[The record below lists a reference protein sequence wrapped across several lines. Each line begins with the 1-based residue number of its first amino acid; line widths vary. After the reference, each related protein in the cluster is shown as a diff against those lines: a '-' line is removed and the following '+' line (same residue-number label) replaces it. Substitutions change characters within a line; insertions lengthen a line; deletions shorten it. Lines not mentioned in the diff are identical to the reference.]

1 MIPEAVASW
10 RRRNTSFD
18 DGAKPCAITS
28 WSLTRSAPIVQPVGR
43 FLETA
48 PCGRGRCATLLPMH
62 IPRAAFGPERRTLC
76 ERKQSVSQACD
87 ILDINLADEGQKRIL
102 WADRD
107 MPVLARIRE
116 RFAEERPL
124 EGVRIG
130 ACMHVTT
137 ETANLMRAL
146 AASGAE
152 VALCASNPLSTQ
164 DDTAA
169 SLVRDFGIK
178 VFAVTGE
185 DMDTYRRHI
194 DAVIATN
201 PQIIM
206 DDGADLDTAL
216 HTTHIDKLE
225 GVIGGTE
232 ETTTGVVRLASMA
245 KEGTLGYPV
254 FNVNDANT
262 KHCFDNHYGTGQSTL
277 DGIVRAT
284 NRLLCG
290 RTIVISGYGYC
301 GSGLALRAK
310 GMGMRVIVCEVDP
323 LKALEAHMEGYEV
336 MPAAEAARFA
346 DVWVTVTGN
355 CKVVDAPAFEN
366 MKDGAI
372 VCNSGHFDSE
382 INLEW
387 LREHAVKVEEI
398 KPLVEEYTLADGRT
412 VIVLAQG
419 RLVNLS
425 CAEGHPASV
434 MDMSFANQAL
444 AAEYL
449 FQHAGELEN
458 KVYDVPAAIDDGV
471 ARVKLETL
479 GVKIDTLTE
488 EQIAYMNSW
497 NF

>member
-1 MIPEAVASW
+1 M
-10 RRRNTSFD
+10 T
-18 DGAKPCAITS
+18 
-28 WSLTRSAPIVQPVGR
+28 
-43 FLETA
+43 
-48 PCGRGRCATLLPMH
+48 
-62 IPRAAFGPERRTLC
+62 
-76 ERKQSVSQACD
+76 D
-87 ILDINLADEGQKRIL
+87 IKDISLADAGLARIE
-102 WADRD
+102 WAARD
-107 MPVLARIRE
+107 MPVLERIRE
-116 RFAEERPL
+116 RFAEEKPL
-124 EGVRIG
+124 DGVRIG

-146 AASGAE
+146 VASGAK

-169 SLVRDFGIK
+169 SLVRDFGVDVYAI
-178 VFAVTGE
+178 AGE
-185 DMDTYRRHI
+185 DADTYNAHI
-194 DAVIATN
+194 DAVVATN

-216 HTTHIDKLE
+216 HTRHTDKLA

-232 ETTTGVVRLASMA
+232 ETTTGVVRLAAMA
-245 KEGTLGYPV
+245 AEGTLGYPV
-254 FNVNDANT
+254 FNINDANT

-310 GMGMRVIVCEVDP
+310 GMGMNVIICEVDP
-323 LKALEAHMEGYEV
+323 LKALEAYMEGYHV
-336 MPAAEAARFA
+336 MPAAEAARFC
-346 DVWVTVTGN
+346 DVWVTVTGD

-372 VCNSGHFDSE
+372 LCNSGHFDSE
-382 INLEW
+382 ININWLE
-387 LREHAVKVEEI
+387 ENSASKVEL
-398 KPLVEEYTLADGRT
+398 KPLVEEYTLKDGRK
-412 VIVLAQG
+412 IVLLAQG
-419 RLVNLS
+419 RLVNLA

-449 FQHAGELEN
+449 YQHASELEN
-458 KVYDVPAAIDDGV
+458 QVYDVPAEIDDGV
-471 ARVKLETL
+471 ASVKLETL
-479 GVKIDTLTE
+479 GVQIDELTE

-497 NF
+497 KF

>member
-1 MIPEAVASW
+1 MSY
-10 RRRNTSFD
+10 D
-18 DGAKPCAITS
+18 IT
-28 WSLTRSAPIVQPVGR
+28 
-43 FLETA
+43 
-48 PCGRGRCATLLPMH
+48 
-62 IPRAAFGPERRTLC
+62 
-76 ERKQSVSQACD
+76 
-87 ILDINLADEGQKRIL
+87 DINLADEGRARIL

-107 MPVLARIRE
+107 MPVLAEIRE
-116 RFAEERPL
+116 RFAKERPF
-124 EGVRIG
+124 EGIRVG
-130 ACMHVTT
+130 ACLHVTT
-137 ETANLMRAL
+137 ETANLVRTMIEG
-146 AASGAE
+146 GAQ

-169 SLVRDFGIK
+169 ALVKYYGAEVYARC
-178 VFAVTGE
+178 GE
-185 DMDTYRRHI
+185 DTETYYKHL
-194 DAVIATN
+194 DAVIDTK
-201 PQIIM
+201 PQITM
-206 DDGADLDTAL
+206 DDGADLCDRIHGDRQDAL
-216 HTTHIDKLE
+216 E
-225 GVIGGTE
+225 YVIGGTE
-232 ETTTGVVRLASMA
+232 ETTTGVIRLAAMA
-245 KEGTLGYPV
+245 AAGALKYPS

-262 KHCFDNHYGTGQSTL
+262 KHFFDNRYGTGQSTL

>member
-1 MIPEAVASW
+1 
-10 RRRNTSFD
+10 
-18 DGAKPCAITS
+18 
-28 WSLTRSAPIVQPVGR
+28 
-43 FLETA
+43 
-48 PCGRGRCATLLPMH
+48 
-62 IPRAAFGPERRTLC
+62 
-76 ERKQSVSQACD
+76 
-87 ILDINLADEGQKRIL
+87 
-102 WADRD
+102 
-107 MPVLARIRE
+107 
-116 RFAEERPL
+116 
-124 EGVRIG
+124 
-130 ACMHVTT
+130 
-137 ETANLMRAL
+137 MRAL

-152 VALCASNPLSTQ
+152 VALCASHPLSPQ

>member
-1 MIPEAVASW
+1 M
-10 RRRNTSFD
+10 N
-18 DGAKPCAITS
+18 
-28 WSLTRSAPIVQPVGR
+28 
-43 FLETA
+43 
-48 PCGRGRCATLLPMH
+48 H
-62 IPRAAFGPERRTLC
+62 
-76 ERKQSVSQACD
+76 D
-87 ILDINLADEGQKRIL
+87 IKDIALADEGLARIL

-107 MPVLARIRE
+107 MPVLASIRE
-116 RFAEERPL
+116 RFEREKPL
-124 EGVRIG
+124 DGVRIG

-146 AASGAE
+146 SASGAK
-152 VALCASNPLSTQ
+152 VTLCASNPLSTQ

-169 SLVRDFGIK
+169 SLVRDYGVRVYAI
-178 VFAVTGE
+178 AGE
-185 DMDTYRRHI
+185 DAETYERHI
-194 DAVIATN
+194 AEVVATN

-216 HTTHIDKLE
+216 HTKFPEKLE

-232 ETTTGVVRLASMA
+232 ETTTGVVRLMAMA
-245 KEGTLGYPV
+245 KDGALRYPV
-254 FNVNDANT
+254 FNINDANT

-290 RTIVISGYGYC
+290 RTMVVSGYGYC

-355 CKVVDAPAFEN
+355 CKVVDGPAFEN

-387 LREHAVKVEEI
+387 LEDHATKKEEI
-398 KPLVEEYTLADGRT
+398 KPLVEEYTLPDGRT

-449 FQHAGELEN
+449 YLHAGELEN
-458 KVYDVPAAIDDGV
+458 KVYDVPAAIDTHV

-479 GVKIDTLTE
+479 GIEIDELTE
-488 EQIAYMNSW
+488 EQVKYMSSW
-497 NF
+497 NFETL

>member
-1 MIPEAVASW
+1 MADI
-10 RRRNTSFD
+10 RN
-18 DGAKPCAITS
+18 I
-28 WSLTRSAPIVQPVGR
+28 
-43 FLETA
+43 E
-48 PCGRGRCATLLPMH
+48 
-62 IPRAAFGPERRTLC
+62 
-76 ERKQSVSQACD
+76 
-87 ILDINLADEGQKRIL
+87 LADEGLARIM

-116 RFAEERPL
+116 RFEAEKPL
-124 EGVRIG
+124 AGVRIG

-146 AASGAE
+146 VASGAS

-169 SLVRDFGIK
+169 SLVRDFGVDVYAI
-178 VFAVTGE
+178 AGE
-185 DMDTYRRHI
+185 DEDTYNAHI

-201 PQIIM
+201 PQIVM

-216 HTTHIDKLE
+216 HTRHREALE
-225 GVIGGTE
+225 GIIGGTE
-232 ETTTGVVRLASMA
+232 ETTTGVVRLAAMA
-245 KEGTLGYPV
+245 AEGALGYPV
-254 FNVNDANT
+254 FNIIDANT

-277 DGIVRAT
+277 DGVVRAT
-284 NRLLCG
+284 NRLLAG

-301 GSGLALRAK
+301 GSGLALRAQ
-310 GMGMRVIVCEVDP
+310 GMGMNVIVCEVDP
-323 LKALEAHMEGYEV
+323 LKALEAHMEGYRV

-346 DVWVTVTGN
+346 DVWITVTGD
-355 CKVVDAPAFEN
+355 CKVVDAPALEN

-372 VCNSGHFDSE
+372 LANSGHFDSE
-382 INLEW
+382 INITWLE
-387 LREHAVKVEEI
+387 ENSVSKVEL
-398 KPLVEEYTLADGRT
+398 KPLVEEYTLKDGRK
-412 VIVLAQG
+412 IVLLAQG
-419 RLVNLS
+419 RLVNLA

-449 FQHAGELEN
+449 YAHASELDH
-458 KVYDVPAAIDDGV
+458 KVYDVPAEIDDGV

-479 GVKIDTLTE
+479 GVEIDTLTE

-497 NF
+497 KF

>member
-1 MIPEAVASW
+1 MAS
-10 RRRNTSFD
+10 SY
-18 DGAKPCAITS
+18 
-28 WSLTRSAPIVQPVGR
+28 
-43 FLETA
+43 
-48 PCGRGRCATLLPMH
+48 
-62 IPRAAFGPERRTLC
+62 
-76 ERKQSVSQACD
+76 D
-87 ILDINLADEGQKRIL
+87 IKDINLADAGLARIE
-102 WADRD
+102 WAARD
-107 MPVLARIRE
+107 MPVLASIRE
-116 RFAEERPL
+116 RFERERPL
-124 EGVRIG
+124 KGIRVG

-146 AASGAE
+146 VAAGAE
-152 VALCASNPLSTQ
+152 VTLCASNPLSTQ

-169 SLVRDFGIK
+169 SLVRDFGVN
-178 VFAVTGE
+178 VFAITGE
-185 DMDTYRRHI
+185 DMETYNRHI
-194 DAVIATN
+194 EAVIATN

-216 HTTHIDKLE
+216 HTAHQEALAH
-225 GVIGGTE
+225 VIGGTE
-232 ETTTGVVRLASMA
+232 ETTTGVVRLAAMA
-245 KEGTLGYPV
+245 AEGKLRYPV
-254 FNVNDANT
+254 FNINDANT
-262 KHCFDNHYGTGQSTL
+262 KHFFDNHYGTGQSTL

-290 RTIVISGYGYC
+290 RTIVISGFGHC

-336 MPAAEAARFA
+336 MPAATAAKFA

-355 CKVVDAPAFEN
+355 CKVIDAPAFEN
-366 MKDGAI
+366 MKSGAI
-372 VCNSGHFDSE
+372 LSNSGHFDSE
-382 INLEW
+382 INLTW
-387 LREHAVKVEEI
+387 LEEHAVKKEGI

-449 FQHAGELEN
+449 LLHADELEN
-458 KVYDVPAAIDDGV
+458 KVYNVPASIDDNV
-471 ARVKLETL
+471 AKVKLETL
-479 GVKIDTLTE
+479 GVQIDTLTE
-488 EQIAYMNSW
+488 EQIKYMNSW
-497 NF
+497 NFAEA

>member
-1 MIPEAVASW
+1 MAYEI
-10 RRRNTSFD
+10 
-18 DGAKPCAITS
+18 K
-28 WSLTRSAPIVQPVGR
+28 
-43 FLETA
+43 
-48 PCGRGRCATLLPMH
+48 
-62 IPRAAFGPERRTLC
+62 
-76 ERKQSVSQACD
+76 
-87 ILDINLADEGQKRIL
+87 DINLADAGLARIL
-102 WADRD
+102 WAERD
-107 MPVLARIRE
+107 MPVLSRIRE
-116 RFAEERPL
+116 RFEAEKPL

-130 ACMHVTT
+130 CCMHVTT

-146 AASGAE
+146 VASGAK
-152 VALCASNPLSTQ
+152 VTLCASNPLSTQ

-169 SLVRDFGIK
+169 SLVRDFGVDVHAI
-178 VFAVTGE
+178 AGE
-185 DMDTYRRHI
+185 DADTYNKHI
-194 DAVIATN
+194 DAVVATD

-216 HTTHIDKLE
+216 HTRFTEKLA

-232 ETTTGVVRLASMA
+232 ETTTGVVRLAAMA
-245 KEGTLGYPV
+245 AEGALGYPV
-254 FNVNDANT
+254 FNINDANT

-336 MPAAEAARFA
+336 MPAAEAAKHC
-346 DVWVTVTGN
+346 DVWVTVTGD

-372 VCNSGHFDSE
+372 LCNSGHFDSE
-382 INLEW
+382 INIGWLE
-387 LREHAVKVEEI
+387 ENASSKVEL
-398 KPLVEEYTLADGRT
+398 KPLVEEYTLADGRK
-412 VIVLAQG
+412 IVLLAQG
-419 RLVNLS
+419 RLVNLA

-449 FQHAGELEN
+449 YQHASELEN
-458 KVYDVPAAIDDGV
+458 KVYDVPAEIDDGV

-479 GVKIDTLTE
+479 GVEIDTLTE

-497 NF
+497 KF

>member
-1 MIPEAVASW
+1 MAHEI
-10 RRRNTSFD
+10 
-18 DGAKPCAITS
+18 K
-28 WSLTRSAPIVQPVGR
+28 
-43 FLETA
+43 
-48 PCGRGRCATLLPMH
+48 
-62 IPRAAFGPERRTLC
+62 
-76 ERKQSVSQACD
+76 
-87 ILDINLADEGQKRIL
+87 DINLADAGLARIL
-102 WADRD
+102 WAERD
-107 MPVLARIRE
+107 MPVLTRIRE
-116 RFAEERPL
+116 RFEAEKPL

-146 AASGAE
+146 VASGAK
-152 VALCASNPLSTQ
+152 VTLCASNPLSTQ

-169 SLVRDFGIK
+169 SLVRDFGVDVHAI
-178 VFAVTGE
+178 AGE
-185 DMDTYRRHI
+185 DADTYNKHI
-194 DAVIATN
+194 EAVIATD

-216 HTTHIDKLE
+216 HTRFIEKLAN
-225 GVIGGTE
+225 VIGGTE
-232 ETTTGVVRLASMA
+232 ETTTGVVRLAAMA
-245 KEGTLGYPV
+245 AEGALGYPV
-254 FNVNDANT
+254 FNINDANT

-290 RTIVISGYGYC
+290 RTIVVSGYGYC

-336 MPAAEAARFA
+336 MPAAEAAKLC
-346 DVWVTVTGN
+346 DVWVTVTGD

-372 VCNSGHFDSE
+372 LCNSGHFDSE
-382 INLEW
+382 INIAWLE
-387 LREHAVKVEEI
+387 ENCESKVEL
-398 KPLVEEYTLADGRT
+398 KPLVEEYTLKDGRK
-412 VIVLAQG
+412 IVLLAQG
-419 RLVNLS
+419 RLVNLA

-449 FQHAGELEN
+449 YLHADELEN
-458 KVYDVPAAIDDGV
+458 KVYDVPAEIDDGV

-479 GVKIDTLTE
+479 GVEIDELTE

-497 NF
+497 KF

>member
-1 MIPEAVASW
+1 MPE
-10 RRRNTSFD
+10 NY
-18 DGAKPCAITS
+18 
-28 WSLTRSAPIVQPVGR
+28 
-43 FLETA
+43 
-48 PCGRGRCATLLPMH
+48 
-62 IPRAAFGPERRTLC
+62 
-76 ERKQSVSQACD
+76 D
-87 ILDINLADEGQKRIL
+87 IKDINLADEGLARIM

-107 MPVLARIRE
+107 MPVLTSIRE
-116 RFAEERPL
+116 RFERERPL

-146 AASGAE
+146 VASGAD
-152 VALCASNPLSTQ
+152 VTLCASNPLSTQ

-169 SLVRDFGIK
+169 SLVRDFGI
-178 VFAVTGE
+178 AVHAIAGE
-185 DMDTYRRHI
+185 DADTYNRHI
-194 DAVIATN
+194 EAVIATN

-216 HTTHIDKLE
+216 HTTHTDKLAH
-225 GVIGGTE
+225 VIGGTE
-232 ETTTGVVRLASMA
+232 ETTTGVVRLISMA
-245 KEGTLGYPV
+245 AEGTLAYPV
-254 FNVNDANT
+254 LNINDANT

-290 RTIVISGYGYC
+290 RTMVVSGYGYC

-310 GMGMRVIVCEVDP
+310 GMGMRVIVCEIDP

-355 CKVVDAPAFEN
+355 CKVIDGPAFEN

-387 LREHAVKVEEI
+387 LEANATKKEEI
-398 KPLVEEYTLADGRT
+398 KPLVEEYTLPDGRT

-449 FQHAGELEN
+449 FQHASELEN
-458 KVYDVPAAIDDGV
+458 KVYDVPSAIDDGV

-479 GVKIDTLTE
+479 GIEIDTLTE
-488 EQIAYMNSW
+488 EQITYMNSW
-497 NF
+497 NFATL

>member
-1 MIPEAVASW
+1 M
-10 RRRNTSFD
+10 N
-18 DGAKPCAITS
+18 
-28 WSLTRSAPIVQPVGR
+28 
-43 FLETA
+43 
-48 PCGRGRCATLLPMH
+48 H
-62 IPRAAFGPERRTLC
+62 
-76 ERKQSVSQACD
+76 D
-87 ILDINLADEGQKRIL
+87 IKDIALADEGLARIL

-107 MPVLARIRE
+107 MPVLASIRE
-116 RFAEERPL
+116 RFEREKPL
-124 EGVRIG
+124 DGVRIG

-146 AASGAE
+146 SASGAK
-152 VALCASNPLSTQ
+152 VTLCASNPLSTQ

-169 SLVRDFGIK
+169 SLVRDFGID
-178 VFAVTGE
+178 VFAIAGE
-185 DMDTYRRHI
+185 DADTYNRHI
-194 DAVIATN
+194 EAVIACD
-201 PQIIM
+201 PQIVM

-216 HTTHIDKLE
+216 HTKFTDKLAH
-225 GVIGGTE
+225 VVGGTE
-232 ETTTGVVRLASMA
+232 ETTTGVVRLMSMA
-245 KEGTLGYPV
+245 AEGTLAYPV
-254 FNVNDANT
+254 FNINDANT

-355 CKVVDAPAFEN
+355 CKVVDGPAFEN

-382 INLEW
+382 INLE
-387 LREHAVKVEEI
+387 
-398 KPLVEEYTLADGRT
+398 LVEEYTLPDGRT

-449 FQHAGELEN
+449 YLHAGELEN
-458 KVYDVPAAIDDGV
+458 KVYDVPAAIDTHV

-479 GVKIDTLTE
+479 GIEIDTLTE
-488 EQIAYMNSW
+488 EQIKYMSSW
-497 NF
+497 NFETL

>member
-1 MIPEAVASW
+1 MTQ
-10 RRRNTSFD
+10 N
-18 DGAKPCAITS
+18 
-28 WSLTRSAPIVQPVGR
+28 
-43 FLETA
+43 
-48 PCGRGRCATLLPMH
+48 
-62 IPRAAFGPERRTLC
+62 
-76 ERKQSVSQACD
+76 CD
-87 ILDINLADEGQKRIL
+87 IRDINLADAGLARIM

-107 MPVLARIRE
+107 MPVLASIRE
-116 RFAEERPL
+116 RFEREKPL

-146 AASGAE
+146 VAGGAD

-178 VFAVTGE
+178 VFAITGE
-185 DMDTYRRHI
+185 DGETYNRHI
-194 DAVIATN
+194 EAVLATN
-201 PQIIM
+201 PQIVM

-216 HTTHIDKLE
+216 HTKFPEKLE
-225 GVIGGTE
+225 HVIGGTE
-232 ETTTGVVRLASMA
+232 ETTTGVIRLAAMA
-245 KEGTLGYPV
+245 AEGALKYPV
-254 FNVNDANT
+254 FNINDANT
-262 KHCFDNHYGTGQSTL
+262 KHFFDNHYGTGQSTL

-290 RTIVISGYGYC
+290 RTMVVSGYGYC

-310 GMGMRVIVCEVDP
+310 GMGMNVIVCEVDP
-323 LKALEAHMEGYEV
+323 LKAIEAYMEGYQV
-336 MPAAEAARFA
+336 MPAAEAAKYA

-355 CKVVDAPAFEN
+355 CKVIDAPAFEN

-372 VCNSGHFDSE
+372 LANSGHFDSE
-382 INLEW
+382 INLNW
-387 LREHAVKVEEI
+387 LEENCVKKQEI
-398 KPLVEEYTLADGRT
+398 KPLVDEYTLADGRT
-412 VIVLAQG
+412 IIVLAQG
-419 RLVNLS
+419 RLVNLA

-434 MDMSFANQAL
+434 MDMSFANQIL

-449 FQHAGELEN
+449 HVHAGELEN
-458 KVYDVPAAIDDGV
+458 QVYNVPAEIDDGI

-479 GVKIDTLTE
+479 GVTIDELTE

>member
-1 MIPEAVASW
+1 MPE
-10 RRRNTSFD
+10 
-18 DGAKPCAITS
+18 
-28 WSLTRSAPIVQPVGR
+28 
-43 FLETA
+43 
-48 PCGRGRCATLLPMH
+48 H
-62 IPRAAFGPERRTLC
+62 Y
-76 ERKQSVSQACD
+76 D
-87 ILDINLADEGQKRIL
+87 IKDIALADAGKARIE

-116 RFAEERPL
+116 RFATERPL

-137 ETANLMRAL
+137 ETANLMRTL
-146 AASGAE
+146 AASGAQI
-152 VALCASNPLSTQ
+152 ALCASNPLSTQ

-169 SLVRDFGIK
+169 SLVRDYGIE
-178 VFAVTGE
+178 VHAITGE
-185 DMDTYRRHI
+185 DMDTYQKHI
-194 DAVIATN
+194 EAVIATR

-216 HTTHIDKLE
+216 HTTHREALPE
-225 GVIGGTE
+225 VVGGTE
-232 ETTTGVVRLASMA
+232 ETTTGVVRLAAMA
-245 KEGTLGYPV
+245 ADGTLAYPV
-254 FNVNDANT
+254 FNINDANT

-290 RTIVISGYGYC
+290 RTMVVSGYGFC

-336 MPAAEAARFA
+336 MPAAEAAKYA
-346 DVWVTVTGN
+346 DVWVTVTGD
-355 CKVVDAPAFEN
+355 CKVIDAPAFEN

-372 VCNSGHFDSE
+372 LANSGHFDSE
-382 INLEW
+382 IHIPWLE
-387 LREHAVKVEEI
+387 EHAESKREL
-398 KPLVEEYTLADGRT
+398 KPLVEEYTLTDGRT

-449 FQHAGELEN
+449 YLHRGTLEK
-458 KVYDVPAAIDDGV
+458 KVYNVPAEIDDGV
-471 ARVKLETL
+471 ARTKLETL
-479 GVKIDTLTE
+479 GIAIDTLTE
-488 EQIAYMNSW
+488 EQIRYMNSW
-497 NF
+497 NFEAL